1 MTTYISKQ
9 INIQYF
15 LKLTTCGELIFI
27 QLCKCQQNGPHY
39 FNKGSVNFSF
49 RKSKEQKE
57 E

>member
-9 INIQYF
+9 INIRYF

-39 FNKGSVNFSF
+39 FNKNSVNFSF
-49 RKSKEQKE
+49 RKSKEQKGE
-57 E
+57 